1 MSLNSTKTNCVILA
15 AGEGKRMHSTSS
27 KVLCEVAYKP
37 MLSWVIDAARSAG
50 VEAICTVASSD
61 DVKSAAE
68 GCVICEQKERL
79 GTGHA
84 VMCAKSFLEEHKGG
98 NTLVLCG
105 DAPFIDAETIT
116 ASLAEHIKGS
126 YDVTVISAVVSD
138 PTGYGRIVRRDSALA
153 AIVEQSDCN
162 EATNSICEIN
172 SGAYWFNTDSL
183 LSVLSGIKND
193 NAQGEYYLTDAVA
206 LLIFSGKRAGCFA
219 AKSPYIAL
227 GANRPRDLLHLN
239 ELASDFAIDRWLDA
253 GVRFIKRDGIII
265 GPDVEIE
272 PGAVILPGTVLIGKT
287 KIGTGSEIG
296 PNSFLV
302 DTVIGKNTVFNS
314 SQAHD
319 AKVGDNVKIG
329 PFVQLRPDSIICDDV
344 KIGDFVEIKNSTI
357 GRGTSVAHLTY
368 VGDSDVGE
376 YCNFG
381 CGVVFV
387 NYDGEKKNRSV
398 IKDYAFVGCNT
409 NIVAPVTVGEG
420 AYTAAGVTVT
430 KDIPDGALAIGR
442 PELIIK
448 DGWAANKL
456 KKYVEKKSKL
466 RETK

>member
-1 MSLNSTKTNCVILA
+1 MSLITQNTNCVILA

-27 KVLCEVAYKP
+27 KVLCEVAFKP
-37 MLSWVIDAARSAG
+37 MLSWVIDAARKAD
-50 VEAICTVASSD
+50 VKAICTVASSD

-84 VMCAKSFLEEHKGG
+84 VMCAKSFLEEHKGD

-116 ASLAEHIKGS
+116 SSLEEHINGAN
-126 YDVTVISAVVSD
+126 DVTVISAVVKD
-138 PTGYGRIVRRDSALA
+138 PTGYGRIVRRDNLLA
-153 AIVEQSDCN
+153 AIVEQADCN
-162 EATNSICEIN
+162 EATNIICEIN
-172 SGAYWFNTDSL
+172 SGAYWFKTDSL
-183 LSVLSGIKND
+183 LSVLSNIKND
-193 NAQGEYYLTDAVA
+193 NAQGEYYLTDAVS
-206 LLIFSGKRAGCFA
+206 LLIASGKRAGCFA
-219 AKSPYIAL
+219 AKSPYLAL
-227 GANRPRDLLHLN
+227 GANRPADLLRLN
-239 ELASDFAIDRWLDA
+239 EIASEMAIEKWLSE

-272 PGAVILPGTVLIGKT
+272 AGAVILPGTILIGKT
-287 KIGTGSEIG
+287 KIGAGSEIG
-296 PNSFLV
+296 PNSYLV
-302 DTVIGKNTVFNS
+302 DTVIGKNSVFNS
-314 SQAHD
+314 SQSHD
-319 AKVGDNVKIG
+319 AKVGDGAKIG
-329 PFVQLRPDSIICDDV
+329 PFVQLRPDSIIGDEV

-387 NYDGEKKNRSV
+387 NYDGENKNRSV
-398 IKDYAFVGCNT
+398 IKDFAFVGCNT

-448 DGWAANKL
+448 EGWAANKL
-456 KKYVEKKSKL
+456 KKYVEKKTKL
-466 RETK
+466 RNSK